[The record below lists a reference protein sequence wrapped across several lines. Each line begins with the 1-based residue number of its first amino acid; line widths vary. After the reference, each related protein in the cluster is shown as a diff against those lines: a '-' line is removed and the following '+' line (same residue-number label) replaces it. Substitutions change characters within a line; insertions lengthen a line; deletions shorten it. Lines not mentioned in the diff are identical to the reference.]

1 MSQTKPLDADKLRT
15 DCDPTQFRFDTT
27 AELGDPDRMLGQDRA
42 LEALEFGVGISRDG
56 YNLYAL
62 GETGSGRHHLLREY
76 LSRQAAGR
84 PVPQDVCYVFNFDEP
99 HNPRC
104 LLTPPGR
111 ARRFKADMAQLV
123 DDLEAALPVAFES
136 DEYQARAQEIHDEFE
151 HRREEAFTA
160 LAREAT
166 AMDIRLVRTPGGFAF
181 APVVDDAVIEPEV
194 FAKLSDDEKK
204 RIEQQVSDLQD
215 KLAAI
220 LRSVPQWQRDA
231 REKLKSL
238 NREVAMYTVG
248 HLIDALEGSH
258 GDIDGIAGYLAAV
271 REDIVDN
278 TNAFLG
284 SDGDGDGA
292 VPRGHDGSAL
302 NRYKVN
308 LLIDRDGDEGAPV
321 VYEDHPLYQNIV
333 GRVEHVSLLG
343 ALTTDFTLIKPGAL
357 HRANGG
363 FLILDARKLLSQPY
377 AWEGLKRALKS
388 GVIRLE
394 SLGEMFSL
402 VSTVTIDPEPV
413 PLEVKVALVGDRLL
427 YYLLYSYDP
436 EFEELFKV
444 SADFDDRIDRSDDN
458 LQAYAVMIGGL
469 ARRDGLLALDRGG
482 VSRVIE
488 QAAREADHA
497 DKLSTRLSR
506 IADLLHQADH
516 WARQDGKTLID
527 AASVTRA
534 IDRRERRVDRIRER
548 TLEQILRG
556 TVLIDTEGKRVGQ
569 VNGLAVLDVADHT
582 FGSPVRITATAR
594 IGEGEVVDIE
604 REVELG
610 GSLHSKGVF
619 ILSAFLAARY
629 AAEQPLSVAASLVFE
644 QSYGAV
650 EGDSASLGELCALL
664 SALGDVPIRQDLA
677 ITGSVN
683 QHGAAQAIG
692 GVNEKIEGFFAVCE
706 ARGLTGRQGVIV
718 PAANVQHLMLDT
730 SVVTAVR
737 EGRFNV
743 YAVTT
748 VDEAM
753 EILADRPAGAVDDTG
768 AYPEGTIN
776 RTVADRLHQLAQKRH
791 EFSRPGPGS
800 DDSSD
805 DGSDAGAD
813 ESPDDRS
820 DEAPDEQTDAAEATD
835 ERGGDDD
842 RS

>member
-1 MSQTKPLDADKLRT
+1 MSPGHPQIGAMPLTQPKSLDADQLRSV
-15 DCDPTQFRFDTT
+15 CDPAQFRFDTT
-27 AELGDPDRMLGQDRA
+27 AELGDPDRMLGQERA
-42 LEALEFGVGISRDG
+42 LEALEFGVGIARDG

-62 GETGSGRHHLLREY
+62 GETGTGRHHLLRDY
-76 LSRQAAGR
+76 LSKQAADR

-99 HNPRC
+99 HKPRC
-104 LLTPPGR
+104 LLIPPGR
-111 ARRFKADMAQLV
+111 ARLFKADMEQLV

-160 LAREAT
+160 LAKEAT
-166 AMDIRLVRTPGGFAF
+166 AMKIRLVRTPGGFAF
-181 APVVDDAVIEPEV
+181 APVVDDAVIEPEA
-194 FAKLSDDEKK
+194 FAKLTDEEKQQ
-204 RIEQQVSDLQD
+204 IERQVSGLQD

-231 REKLKSL
+231 REKLRSL
-238 NREVAMYTVG
+238 NREVAIYTVG
-248 HLIDALEGSH
+248 HLIDALESSYA
-258 GDIDGIAGYLAAV
+258 DIDGIAAYLGAV

-284 SDGDGDGA
+284 RDGDSDGA
-292 VPRGHDGSAL
+292 TPQGHDGGAL

-321 VYEDHPLYQNIV
+321 VYEDHPLYQNLV

-357 HRANGG
+357 HHANGG
-363 FLILDARKLLSQPY
+363 FLILDARKLLAQPY

-388 GVIRLE
+388 DVIRLE

-402 VSTVTIDPEPV
+402 VSTVTIEPEPV
-413 PLEVKVALVGDRLL
+413 PLDVKVAVVGDRLL
-427 YYLLYSYDP
+427 YYLLHAYDP

-444 SADFDDRIDRSDDN
+444 SADFEDRIDRSEEN
-458 LQAYAVMIGGL
+458 LAAYAVMIGAI
-469 ARRDGLLALDRGG
+469 ARREELLAMDRGG

-488 QAAREADHA
+488 QSAREADHA
-497 DKLSTRLSR
+497 GKLSTRLSR
-506 IADLLHQADH
+506 ITDLLHQADH
-516 WARQDGKTLID
+516 WAREEGKTLID
-527 AASVTRA
+527 AAAVTRA
-534 IDRRERRVDRIRER
+534 IDMRERRADRIRER

-556 TVLIDTEGKRVGQ
+556 TVLIDTEGERVGQ
-569 VNGLAVLDVADHT
+569 LNGLAVLDVADHA

-594 IGEGEVVDIE
+594 IGEGELVDIE

-619 ILSAFLAARY
+619 ILSAFIAARY

-644 QSYGAV
+644 QSYGSV

-664 SALGDVPIRQDLA
+664 SAMGDIPVRQDLA

-706 ARGLTGRQGVIV
+706 ARGLTGRQGVII
-718 PAANVQHLMLDT
+718 PASNVQHLMLDAD
-730 SVVTAVR
+730 VVDAVR
-737 EGRFNV
+737 EGRFGV
-743 YAVTT
+743 YAVHT

-753 EILADRPAGAVDDTG
+753 EILANTPAGVADG
-768 AYPEGTIN
+768 SGEYPPGTVN
-776 RTVADRLHQLAQKRH
+776 RIVADRLHDLAQKRH
-791 EFSRPGPGS
+791 EFSKP
-800 DDSSD
+800 
-805 DGSDAGAD
+805 
-813 ESPDDRS
+813 
-820 DEAPDEQTDAAEATD
+820 AP
-835 ERGGDDD
+835 GGDDESGAAD
-842 RS
+842 AGTTDASGAADEIRPDDDTA